1 MFLKGKLTSANLI
14 CFNYHHYYSATSDP
28 RNAVPTEIQ
37 LSEICEDV
45 GNCWSEV
52 GPLLGIPTSIIHNIN
67 EEWRGNRDKANA
79 ILNKW
84 KQKEGHNATVGK
96 LADVLDKVGRK
107 DIAEVLLGG

>member
-1 MFLKGKLTSANLI
+1 MK
-14 CFNYHHYYSATSDP
+14 SDP
-28 RNAVPTEIQ
+28 IRETVVTVMQLWEI
-37 LSEICEDV
+37 SNDV

-52 GPLLGIPTSIIHNIN
+52 GPLLGIPTSIIYNIN
-67 EEWRGNRDKANA
+67 EEWRRNRDKANA